1 MLRGAAPAPAAAA
14 SPGSS
19 TSMSDRPVVTR
30 IAPSPT
36 GSMHIGTARTALFNW
51 LYARHTGGKFLL
63 RIEDTDRERS
73 TAEAVQVIFDGLA
86 WLGLQADAAPVFQ
99 AARADRHA
107 AAVQEML
114 ARGAAY
120 RDYMT
125 PEELEVERA
134 QARAEGRVIR
144 SPWRN
149 LSPNDAPDRPFVV
162 RLKAPTE
169 GETLI
174 DDQVKGQ
181 VRFQNRDLDDLI
193 LLRTDGTPTYNLAV
207 VVDDHEMGVTHV
219 IRGDDHLNNAAR
231 QTLIYQGLGW
241 TPPVWAHLPLI
252 HGPDGAKLSKRHGA
266 QAVSEFADMGYL
278 PEAMRNYLAKL
289 GWGHGDDEIFTDE
302 QAIAWFDI
310 KDVVAAPARLDWAK
324 LNHLNNHYMR
334 LADPARLA
342 ALVADIHRSR
352 DWPLREADMAVL
364 ERAIPLV
371 RDGAKTTLE
380 LADATVFVLKPRPLE
395 LPDKA
400 RELLTEET
408 RGRLARLRDAYAA
421 APDWTV
427 PGLEALNRAFAE
439 AEGVGL
445 GKIGPALRAVLSGG
459 SPAPDLAGALI
470 ALGKNESLG
479 RLDDALS
486 IAG

>member
-1 MLRGAAPAPAAAA
+1 MLRGRAPLPAPA
-14 SPGSS
+14 SPKPSK
-19 TSMSDRPVVTR
+19 SMSDRPVVTR

-36 GSMHIGTARTALFNW
+36 GMMHIGTARTALFNW

-73 TAEAVQVIFDGLA
+73 TPEAVQVIFDGLS
-86 WLGLQADAAPVFQ
+86 WLGLEADAEPVFQ
-99 AARADRHA
+99 FPRAERHR
-107 AAVQEML
+107 AAVEQML

-120 RDYMT
+120 KDFMT
-125 PEELEVERA
+125 PEELEAERT
-134 QARAEGRVIR
+134 QARAEGRVVR
-144 SPWRN
+144 SPWRDR
-149 LSPNDAPDRPFVV
+149 SPNDAPDRPFVV
-162 RLKAPTE
+162 RLKAPLE
-169 GETLI
+169 GETVI
-174 DDQVKGQ
+174 EDQVKGA
-181 VRFQNRDLDDLI
+181 VRFQNKDLDDLI
-193 LLRTDGTPTYNLAV
+193 LLRTDGNPTYNLAV

-252 HGPDGAKLSKRHGA
+252 HGPDGTKLSKRHGA

-302 QAIAWFDI
+302 QAVAWFDI
-310 KDVVAAPARLDWAK
+310 KDVVSAPARLDWAK
-324 LNHLNNHYMR
+324 LNHLNNHYIR

-342 ALVADIHRSR
+342 VLVAAIHKSR
-352 DWPLREADMAVL
+352 DWPLRADDLPVL

-380 LADATVFVLKPRPLE
+380 LADATVFVLKQRPLE
-395 LPDKA
+395 LSDKT

-408 RGRLARLRDAYAA
+408 RGRLA
-421 APDWTV
+421 
-427 PGLEALNRAFAE
+427 
-439 AEGVGL
+439 
-445 GKIGPALRAVLSGG
+445 
-459 SPAPDLAGALI
+459 
-470 ALGKNESLG
+470 
-479 RLDDALS
+479 
-486 IAG
+486 